1 MDFKDYYK
9 ILGVEK
15 TATSDEIKKS
25 YRKLAKKFH
34 PDNNPGNKE
43 AESKFKDLSEAY
55 EVLHDGEKRKKYDT
69 LGSQYSRYRQSGGNS
84 EQFDWN
90 NWYDNSSRTSRR
102 PQSSQG
108 YGSIND
114 MFSGSTSGGGFTDF
128 FEKIF
133 GGYTAGQTKG
143 GRSTGPSKKGNDLVT
158 NLEVTFEESFKGTNK
173 VIEVNGQRID
183 LKIKPGIKDGQQ
195 LKLSG
200 QGEPGRNSTN
210 GDLYI
215 NVKVLPHIKL
225 KRIENDLFLDLDI
238 DLYKFILGGETK
250 ISTFSGTLKIVI
262 PPESP
267 NGKVLL
273 IKAQGMPKYN
283 VHDENGDLFVTLH
296 VKLPEKL
303 SSKEL
308 DLFKQ
313 LKSLRV

>member
-15 TATSDEIKKS
+15 TATADEIKKS

-55 EVLHDGEKRKKYDT
+55 EVLHDAEKRKKYDT
-69 LGSQYSRYRQSGGNS
+69 LGSQYNRYRQSGGNS
-84 EQFDWN
+84 DQFDWN
-90 NWYDNSSRTSRR
+90 NWYDNSSRR
-102 PQSSQG
+102 PQSNQG
-108 YGSIND
+108 YGNIND
-114 MFSGSTSGGGFTDF
+114 MFSGSTGGSGGFTDF

-133 GGYTAGQTKG
+133 GGHTGAGQARG
-143 GRSTGPSKKGNDLVT
+143 SRSTGPTKKGNDLVT

-200 QGEPGRNSTN
+200 QGEPGRNSSN

-215 NVKVLPHIKL
+215 NLKVIPHIKL

-238 DLYKFILGGETK
+238 DLYKFIFGGETK
-250 ISTFSGTLKIVI
+250 ISTFSGTLKLVI

-273 IKAQGMPKYN
+273 IKGQGMPKYN
-283 VHDENGDLFVTLH
+283 KSGDRGDLFVSLH

-303 SSKEL
+303 TAKEL
-308 DLFKQ
+308 ELFKQ
-313 LKSLRV
+313 LKSLR